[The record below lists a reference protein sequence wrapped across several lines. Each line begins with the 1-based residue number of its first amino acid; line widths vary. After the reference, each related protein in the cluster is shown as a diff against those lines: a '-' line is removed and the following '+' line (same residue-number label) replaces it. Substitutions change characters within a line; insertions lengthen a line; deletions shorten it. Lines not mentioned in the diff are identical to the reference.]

1 MTDQWSYDSKA
12 LYTPVDHV
20 AQRVERPYIDGR

>member
-1 MTDQWSYDSKA
+1 MSYIRSLTKA